1 MSEITA
7 DENIEEEM
15 SLPDDEPEESPS
27 KISRRTLIFGAAGAL
42 ALLIVIGAGVYFA
55 MPLFGGEESAE
66 TMDVMRQEV
75 DVVFFDLPE
84 MVVNLA
90 SNSSKRTYLKIQIS
104 LELDKSEDMGTLQ
117 RLLPRVIDHFQVYLR
132 ELRADDL
139 HGSAGIYRLKEE
151 LLRRVS
157 AAARPVRIRDVLFKE
172 MLIQ

>member
-1 MSEITA
+1 MSEVTA

-15 SLPDDEPEESPS
+15 SFLDDEPEASTP
-27 KISRRTLIFGAAGAL
+27 KFGRKTLIFGAAGAL
-42 ALLIVIGAGVYFA
+42 ALLIVIGAGIFFA
-55 MPLFGGEESAE
+55 MPLFEGDGVGEETRE
-66 TMDVMRQEV
+66 RQV
-75 DVVFFDLPE
+75 DVVFFDLPQ

-104 LELDKSEDMGTLQ
+104 LELDKSEDIDALQ

-157 AAARPVRIRDVLFKE
+157 AAARPVKIRDVLFKE

>member
-1 MSEITA
+1 MSDVTA
-7 DENIEEEM
+7 DESIEEDINLADE
-15 SLPDDEPEESPS
+15 EPEPGYPRFSR
-27 KISRRTLIFGAAGAL
+27 KIIILGAAGVL

-55 MPLFGGEESAE
+55 MPLFTTEETDTPYS
-66 TMDVMRQEV
+66 
-75 DVVFFDLPE
+75 DVVFYDLPE

-90 SNSSKRTYLKIQIS
+90 SASNKRTYLKIQIS
-104 LELDKSEDMGTLQ
+104 LELDQSEDIAALQ

-157 AAARPVRIRDVLFKE
+157 AAASPVIIRDVLFKE

>member
-1 MSEITA
+1 MSDITA
-7 DENIEEEM
+7 DESIEEGINLQE
-15 SLPDDEPEESPS
+15 EESEPAS
-27 KISRRTLIFGAAGAL
+27 PRFSRKIIIFAAAGVL
-42 ALLIVIGAGVYFA
+42 ASLVVIGAGIFFA
-55 MPLFGGEESAE
+55 MPLFTTEETDTPIA
-66 TMDVMRQEV
+66 
-75 DVVFFDLPE
+75 DVVFYDLPE

-90 SNSSKRTYLKIQIS
+90 STSNKRTYLKIQIS
-104 LELDKSEDMGTLQ
+104 LELGRSADVDALH

-157 AAARPVRIRDVLFKE
+157 AAARPVIIRDVLFKE